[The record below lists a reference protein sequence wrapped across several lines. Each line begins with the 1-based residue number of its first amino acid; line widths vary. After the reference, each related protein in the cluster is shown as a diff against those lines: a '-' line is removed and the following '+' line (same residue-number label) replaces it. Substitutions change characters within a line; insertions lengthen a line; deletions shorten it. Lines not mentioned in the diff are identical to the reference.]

1 MRVAALKKRAGAI
14 APEPAAEDEEAKD
27 TLGELPGARMP
38 RPASVVPPACAPA
51 AYAPLKSDDCFATAL
66 EVEIAVAGGDA
77 PAVVRTYFTPPST
90 AGPEGS
96 LAKSTLF
103 VCHHGAGSDALSFAL
118 MAKEV
123 TARTRGEVGVLAY
136 DCRAHGRSQF
146 PPHAARDLSLSALT
160 ADLLAVLT
168 TLFPEPAKRPSIVLV
183 GHSMGGA
190 VAVSAA
196 HALQAQALLRVSGV
210 AMLDIVEGTSL
221 RLLPHMIGVIQ
232 RRPEGFVSVEAAVQ
246 WHVETRA
253 IRNLESARRS
263 VPSLLRYDASCE
275 PLPWRWATD
284 LAATEP
290 FWRGWFTGLSG
301 RFLAT
306 RAARLLIL
314 AETDHLDQE
323 LMIGQMQGK
332 YQLSIA
338 RMAGHCVQEVRRKL
352 TQDEPQETAQTL
364 VQFWE
369 RNEKPALPVPQVR
382 KVGQV

>member
-1 MRVAALKKRAGAI
+1 M
-14 APEPAAEDEEAKD
+14 
-27 TLGELPGARMP
+27 
-38 RPASVVPPACAPA
+38 
-51 AYAPLKSDDCFATAL
+51 
-66 EVEIAVAGGDA
+66 
-77 PAVVRTYFTPPST
+77 
-90 AGPEGS
+90 
-96 LAKSTLF
+96 
-103 VCHHGAGSDALSFAL
+103 
-118 MAKEV
+118 
-123 TARTRGEVGVLAY
+123 
-136 DCRAHGRSQF
+136 
-146 PPHAARDLSLSALT
+146 
-160 ADLLAVLT
+160 
-168 TLFPEPAKRPSIVLV
+168 
-183 GHSMGGA
+183 
-190 VAVSAA
+190 
-196 HALQAQALLRVSGV
+196 
-210 AMLDIVEGTSL
+210 
-221 RLLPHMIGVIQ
+221 
-232 RRPEGFVSVEAAVQ
+232 
-246 WHVETRA
+246 ETRA